1 MKRDE
6 AGPSDRA
13 KKKLNT
19 DEQCIKVTL
28 PDGTTFYSN
37 QQLQN
42 EASGEGFKTEKRQA
56 RKPKG
61 EKKLKK
67 KKKEKRTIS

>member
-42 EASGEGFKTEKRQA
+42 EASGEGFKTAGVVKAQ
-56 RKPKG
+56 
-61 EKKLKK
+61 
-67 KKKEKRTIS
+67 

>member
-28 PDGTTFYSN
+28 PDGTHSAAT
-37 QQLQN
+37 
-42 EASGEGFKTEKRQA
+42 
-56 RKPKG
+56 
-61 EKKLKK
+61 KL
-67 KKKEKRTIS
+67 SH